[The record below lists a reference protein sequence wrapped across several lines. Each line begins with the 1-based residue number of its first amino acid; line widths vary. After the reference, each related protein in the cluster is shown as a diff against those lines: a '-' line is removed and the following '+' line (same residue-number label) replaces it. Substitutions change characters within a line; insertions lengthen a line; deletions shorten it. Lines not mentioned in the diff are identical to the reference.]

1 MTISGNP
8 KLPAAAI
15 NSIRSDILSKYFR
28 PEVIT
33 QQRLQQDDFVISK
46 IGVRNIKSLED
57 VQLPIRN
64 LNVVLGSNS
73 AGKSTMLQCLAL
85 LAQSSTNFGR
95 ADLSLNGSL
104 VKFGSFEE
112 FRRRG
117 SSKDPEIEI
126 VIAGGQRTGPVSQYS
141 KVTPLH
147 VRASF
152 TLAQVGPNRGIANI
166 RAAKIQIGAEGYETS
181 FEWQSLS
188 INPDVDWNFR
198 VVECSNGDL
207 GVFDDTK
214 SPIDIFPSSFLSY
227 QTYSQWLVSS
237 LRWHQARV
245 KPGKTSKKGVNNQ
258 TFQKN
263 ISEIILLHSK
273 VLAESVGEPNASRS
287 IQKDVEFGRAM
298 SFVEYSKID
307 YLANYI
313 NKASQEDLVEIVDT
327 LVLKSPLMERPLL
340 LPKLGANF
348 TGEYLLPSIAAS
360 KILDLFRAKFNYLGP
375 LRLEPTASQKIDL
388 EPSPS
393 APVGAKGEYF
403 GYQLSYGKSSQRQK
417 QYPRPK
423 GMAAK
428 SQKLSD
434 AVQEWMKWMD
444 LGEQL
449 ETKEEGRDGLQTR
462 TDKEAMYQK
471 GTGLSQILP
480 VLVLGLV
487 AEPGTMTVI
496 EQPELHLH
504 PAVQQKLGD
513 FFLQLSKSGRRFMIE
528 SHSEYMVTR
537 LRKLV
542 YVDGEKS
549 SDVAIVFATQID
561 NKAGTKRKTVLEL
574 AEITES
580 GDLTSWPKGFFDFA
594 NDDEAQ
600 IIMKRFKD

>member
-1 MTISGNP
+1 
-8 KLPAAAI
+8 
-15 NSIRSDILSKYFR
+15 
-28 PEVIT
+28 
-33 QQRLQQDDFVISK
+33 
-46 IGVRNIKSLED
+46 
-57 VQLPIRN
+57 
-64 LNVVLGSNS
+64 
-73 AGKSTMLQCLAL
+73 
-85 LAQSSTNFGR
+85 
-95 ADLSLNGSL
+95 
-104 VKFGSFEE
+104 
-112 FRRRG
+112 
-117 SSKDPEIEI
+117 
-126 VIAGGQRTGPVSQYS
+126 
-141 KVTPLH
+141 
-147 VRASF
+147 
-152 TLAQVGPNRGIANI
+152 
-166 RAAKIQIGAEGYETS
+166 
-181 FEWQSLS
+181 
-188 INPDVDWNFR
+188 VDWNFR

-207 GVFDDTK
+207 GIFDDTK
-214 SPIDIFPSSFLSY
+214 SPVDIFPSSFLSY
-227 QTYSQWLVSS
+227 QKYSELLVSS

-245 KPGKTSKKGVNNQ
+245 KPGKTSRKGVNNQ

-263 ISEIILLHSK
+263 ISEIIRLHSK

-287 IQKDVEFGRAM
+287 VQKDVVFGRFM
-298 SFVEYSKID
+298 SFVENSKID
-307 YLANYI
+307 YLVNYI
-313 NKASQEDLVEIVDT
+313 NKASQDDLVEIVDT

-340 LPKLGANF
+340 LPKLGATF
-348 TGEYLLPSIAAS
+348 TNEYILPSIAAS
-360 KILDLFRAKFNYLGP
+360 KIVDLFRAKFNYLGP

-388 EPSPS
+388 EPSPA

-403 GYQLSYGKSSQRQK
+403 GYQLTYGKSSQRQK
-417 QYPRPK
+417 LYPRPK

-428 SQKLSD
+428 SQKLGD

-528 SHSEYMVTR
+528 SHSEYIVTR

-561 NKAGTKRKTVLEL
+561 NKAGTKRKTVLEV

-600 IIMKRFKD
+600 ILMKRFKD